1 MARAASFYRGFLFLC
16 FALGSFAAD
25 FDIDQVKKDFLKGD
39 YDKVIEQAGAAI
51 KARERGE
58 EWPLYYAH
66 ALWMTGKYPEARDA
80 IKAGQRNYYYSLR
93 IRVLA
98 HKLYRST
105 GDLDESNNTL
115 DEINSMAASNRR
127 WNYRD
132 PLDLLALGQAA
143 VLMRADPRAVLDNF
157 FQPVKKSDPNLRD
170 V

>member
-1 MARAASFYRGFLFLC
+1 MDGMARAAFLFPGLLSFC

-25 FDIDQVKKDFLKGD
+25 FDIDDVKKDFLKGD
-39 YDKVIEQAGAAI
+39 YESVVEQAGAAI
-51 KARERGE
+51 KARERAE
-58 EWPLYYAH
+58 EWPLYYAN
-66 ALWMTGKYPEARDA
+66 ALWMTGKYPQARDA

-132 PLDLLALGQAA
+132 
-143 VLMRADPRAVLDNF
+143 
-157 FQPVKKSDPNLRD
+157 
-170 V
+170 